1 MKTTTSESGHEATMT
16 KTGTWRY
23 RGFSISRTARPCK
36 GVPQRWSVA
45 GEVGLFETMRD
56 AMAHVDTVRA
66 ERETPE
72 YMARVRA
79 ALGL

>member
-36 GVPQRWSVA
+36 G
-45 GEVGLFETMRD
+45 GLFETMRD

-72 YMARVRA
+72 YKARVRA